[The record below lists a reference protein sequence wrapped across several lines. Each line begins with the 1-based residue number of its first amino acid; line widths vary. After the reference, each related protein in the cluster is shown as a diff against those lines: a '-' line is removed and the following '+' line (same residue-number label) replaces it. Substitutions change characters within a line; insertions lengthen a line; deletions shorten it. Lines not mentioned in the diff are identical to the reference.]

1 MEELH
6 KVSELFKSF
15 LGNGYSGDNVSTPWK
30 QRKGALTPVQKSF
43 AVALREAPKS
53 YVKVLKGS

>member
-6 KVSELFKSF
+6 KVTELFKSF
-15 LGNGYSGDNVSTPWK
+15 LGNGCFTTVEE
-30 QRKGALTPVQKSF
+30 RKGALIPAQKYF